1 MKKIILLSELNF
13 SSCLVCASMKI
24 FPWDKIEV
32 QTNFVSEEKVADT
45 AIRLFNN
52 NDLVVALGYKEILFS
67 KEKISIL
74 KDKLLMLLPSEDAE
88 EDQFVPMVFCEEFNE
103 DTLKL
108 MAKVVEIAN
117 EEASD
122 ENFLAGETAK
132 DLEKAD
138 GSHKTIEETDP
149 KIMEDLFYLQNRYIH
164 AIKVVHSLYGFR
176 DKVRLHKRFVTE
188 VIRQEKNEWIDQI
201 IRKYALMSKRTKKLI
216 PQIRST
222 KKARGIGLLSI
233 DNPYFFEEDIV
244 KSSEE
249 MGYLA
254 MAIEYRTKD
263 GKDFTIFSE
272 KRIKNI
278 QYFPGKI
285 QENWDKVIYRLN

>member
-138 GSHKTIEETDP
+138 GSHQTIEETDP

-164 AIKVVHSLYGFR
+164 AIKVIHSLYGFR

-233 DNPYFFEEDIV
+233 DNPYFFKEDIV

>member
-1 MKKIILLSELNF
+1 MKKIILLSELDF
-13 SSCLVCASMKI
+13 SSCLVCASMKL
-24 FPWDKIEV
+24 FPWDNIEM

-74 KDKLLMLLPSEDAE
+74 KDKLLMLLPSEDVQ

-103 DTLKL
+103 ETLEL

-122 ENFLAGETAK
+122 ENSSTDETTK
-132 DLEKAD
+132 DPEKAD
-138 GSHKTIEETDP
+138 KSHSIIKETDP

-164 AIKVVHSLYGFR
+164 AIKVVHSLYSFR

-188 VIRQEKNEWIDQI
+188 VIRQEKDEWIDQI
-201 IRKYALMSKRTKKLI
+201 IRKYALMGKRTKKLI

-222 KKARGIGLLSI
+222 KKARGIGFLSI

-254 MAIEYRTKD
+254 IAIEYRTKD
-263 GKDFTIFSE
+263 GKDFTLFSE

-278 QYFPGKI
+278 QYFPGKL